1 MVVGVTVLLVLLYKY
16 RCMKIIYG
24 YLVFSVFS
32 LLFFTGGV
40 LLGNLILRFEIVIDW
55 PSFVFLLANFAALGS
70 FAVFFTAPSIVKQG
84 MLVCISV
91 IMAWSLSKL
100 PEWSNWTILIALAV
114 YDLFAVLSP
123 CGPLK
128 ALVEMSQSRNEPIPG
143 LVYEADAPPSSP
155 PPAAHSQP
163 QGSVSEQEEGQGSG
177 SDAGPRQRAR
187 AACSSDAGADGA
199 SIEMQSVVQAAAVD
213 SRDVQ
218 DVAAAAGGDEERE
231 AGVKLGL
238 GDFVF
243 YSVLVSRCVTE
254 GTVTWRVFT
263 CTSLVM
269 QSRVYKHDGGRH
281 DVWRHRVWPVL
292 HSGAAECC
300 EISYYMTPPSL
311 AALAIYACS
320 QFEKAL
326 PALPISIFLGIA
338 VYFAS
343 VFALAP
349 MLAACTQPP
358 FQHRIFV
365 TFIRFFS

>member
-24 YLVFSVFS
+24 YLIFSVFS

-40 LLGNLILRFEIVIDW
+40 LLGNLILRFEIVVDW
-55 PSFVFLLANFAALGS
+55 PSFVFLLANFGSLGS

-163 QGSVSEQEEGQGSG
+163 QGSTSEQGEGEGAG
-177 SDAGPRQRAR
+177 SDGGPRQRAR
-187 AACSSDAGADGA
+187 ATCSSDASADGA
-199 SIEMQSVVQAAAVD
+199 SIEMQSVEQAAAVD
-213 SRDVQ
+213 SRDAG
-218 DVAAAAGGDEERE
+218 DVAAAAAAGGEEERE

-254 GTVTWRVFT
+254 GSMACRAFT
-263 CTSLVM
+263 RISLVT
-269 QSRVYKHDGGRH
+269 QSRVHQHDGGRH
-281 DVWRHRVWPVL
+281 DVWRHRVRPVL
-292 HSGAAECC
+292 HSGVAQYC
-300 EISYYMTPPSL
+300 EISFLHPHPTPPSL
-311 AALAIYACS
+311 PRRLTLVRS
-320 QFEKAL
+320 LKRRF
-326 PALPISIFLGIA
+326 
-338 VYFAS
+338 
-343 VFALAP
+343 
-349 MLAACTQPP
+349 PP
-358 FQHRIFV
+358 FQFQSSSASPSISPPFLRSPPCSRRVRSPHFN
-365 TFIRFFS
+365 TAFL